1 MISRD
6 PAILEKALGLAE
18 VEPVGDLELKGFAK
32 PVPTFNLLAL
42 KEGAT
47 GCGLHKAGLPERKSS
62 TLLRLLL
69 AEAVEEVPRARIFEI
84 IIQNPVRFRIN
95 VASSSAYK
103 NDSCTKS
110 VGSDFFNSLSQKQ
123 T

>member
-47 GCGLHKAGLPERKSS
+47 
-62 TLLRLLL
+62 
-69 AEAVEEVPRARIFEI
+69 
-84 IIQNPVRFRIN
+84 
-95 VASSSAYK
+95 
-103 NDSCTKS
+103 
-110 VGSDFFNSLSQKQ
+110 
-123 T
+123 